1 MELADALRFYIPLFY
16 SALLILLYLLTF
28 YVIVRHWK
36 TEKSSFFMMYIFEGV
51 MNMCTYFMVF
61 YSKKL
66 NTVTSET
73 SPLAFLYR
81 DMESQTLENI
91 SERRRLVESKQA
103 CLFPPLKR
111 HLGGYTPASVWLSG
125 CVVVRRCGD
134 IDFLKNF
141 LTCMSYHMAFVQYI
155 NTSLISTNRYTV
167 LRFLQSAE
175 PFWKKFALP
184 IMILAFLV
192 PFVDT
197 HRYFFLQ
204 TEIIFNEESGSYE
217 FVEPMPLEDCFK
229 YLNPTMIF
237 CSVYSV
243 GMNVASRMN
252 LRTLN
257 THVRSKASTNFT
269 IITLFTSVT
278 QVLGCFLSI
287 IRVKWPTGPIAK
299 LLAEYLPFVSD
310 GLTLMQPLLLF
321 VLTSSIRGKII
332 AMFKRKDTSVVHVI
346 RSASRNSN

>member
-1 MELADALRFYIPLFY
+1 MDLADALKFYIPLFY
-16 SALLILLYLLTF
+16 SALLILLYFLTF

-51 MNMCTYFMVF
+51 MNICTYFMVF

-81 DMESQTLENI
+81 DM
-91 SERRRLVESKQA
+91 
-103 CLFPPLKR
+103 
-111 HLGGYTPASVWLSG
+111 
-125 CVVVRRCGD
+125 D

-167 LRFLQSAE
+167 LRFLQRAE

-197 HRYFFLQ
+197 HRYFSLQ

-217 FVEPMPLEDCFK
+217 FVEPMVGVIFFSSAKLYFQQDLSFHKNSFQPLEDCFK

-243 GMNVASRMN
+243 GMNFASRMN

-257 THVRSKASTNFT
+257 SHVRSKASTNF
-269 IITLFTSVT
+269 IVITLFTSIT

-287 IRVKWPTGPIAK
+287 IRVKWPTGQIAK

-321 VLTSSIRGKII
+321 VLTSSIRGKVI